1 MSLIQPILVTLRWL
15 WDPIATRINSARNL
29 HKNLELL
36 KDKASDLGTRRD
48 DINHEI
54 DQSKPEKTPTKEC
67 KSWIAKVGEMENK
80 TEAIKQE
87 VQGEKKCLRG
97 LCPDI
102 FARIELGERVVNMI
116 EEIKVLKDKKFEDG
130 FLTNAPPVKVEKKPV
145 EALELT
151 ASSSDTLR
159 KVLNKIQDRN
169 TRMIGIWGMGGIG
182 KTSIML
188 HLNNTPEIATMFD
201 IVIWVTVSKSTTIRK
216 LQDQIV
222 KRLSIKITDES
233 DDQVLEG
240 KKYLLLLDD
249 VWKKVDLSLVG
260 LPNAN
265 EDNGCKV
272 VLATRERGVCR
283 KMGTDFDTKVSVLSD
298 EEGWDMFYSK
308 VGDVVMSPTIKLV
321 AEEIVRKCGGLPLAL
336 KIVSSALRKVENVSV
351 WKDFVREWKS
361 PATSFIKDWSEELFH
376 LLKVS
381 YDQIE
386 DTEKRHCFLYCGLY
400 PEDHK
405 IKKSRLID
413 YWRAEGLLSGK
424 LSLIEARDKG
434 EAILEALIDSC
445 LLERCE
451 GDDEHVIMHDVIRD
465 LILAMT
471 SLKGEEH
478 KHLVTG
484 TSVEEM
490 PEDEEWTEATR
501 ISFLDHGLSNLP
513 DLPNCQMLLT
523 LLLGGNSELSE
534 IPIPFFNKMGRL
546 RVLDLSYTGIKSLP
560 TSISNLDS
568 LRELDL
574 TCCLSLVELPE
585 EVGALKGLEVLW
597 VTMTRI
603 KILPSWISELTALKC
618 LQFWGSK
625 YEFKIPCEVTCNLS
639 QMEELKF
646 MDFSGHCGTI
656 CESADIV
663 AEEVSS
669 LKRLFALEFHFW
681 TVTSLQHFLQNSQ
694 SWRSKRLENFRFVVG
709 KDVSGRSL
717 PPWKKYERCLRY
729 IGGAE
734 EEGSIL
740 PWAIKEVLRQSNYF
754 ALEYHVTL
762 NTLSEVGVQ
771 NTVDLR
777 KCFVHECGA
786 LEIVVDRDGLE
797 MDAFPNLE
805 FLSLSS
811 LSNLRHILCLDQP
824 ERLPSTPPLSA
835 VNSFTYLRDLELV
848 KCHMIKKL
856 FSSGFMIRQ
865 LSNLVTLRVE
875 NCEGLKGM
883 ISEDEVTEY
892 EALPKLT
899 VVRLVDLPQFVSF
912 FKDVRMSWPALKE
925 LYIDQCPKLRKLP
938 FDLNSGAAV
947 EKIIADPK
955 WWDALEWDDNAI
967 QKRFQLLF
975 SGTLLHPLSQYFY
988 DNQTHQIIDAP
999 DEYFLKQQKRTTAIK
1014 IPATETPDSYQ
1025 WSLMD
1030 RTYLLTSSQ

>member
-1 MSLIQPILVTLRWL
+1 MSEAMSLIQPILDTLRCL

-29 HKNLELL
+29 HKNVELL
-36 KDKASDLGTRRD
+36 KDKASDLGTKRD

-54 DQSKPEKTPTKEC
+54 DQSKPEKTPTEEC
-67 KSWIAKVGEMENK
+67 KYWIAKVGEMENK

-87 VQGEKKCLRG
+87 VQGEKKCLR

-116 EEIKVLKDKKFEDG
+116 EDIKVLKDKKFEDG

-151 ASSSDTLR
+151 ASSSGTLR

-182 KTSIML
+182 KTSILL
-188 HLNNTPEIATMFD
+188 HLNNTPEITTMFD
-201 IVIWVTVSKSTTIRK
+201 IVIWVTVSKSTTIRN

-233 DDQVLEG
+233 DDQVASLLLQVLKG

-249 VWKKVDLSLVG
+249 VWKKIDLNLVG

-272 VLATRERGVCR
+272 VLATRELDVCR
-283 KMGTDFDTKVSVLSD
+283 KMRTDFDTKVNVLS
-298 EEGWDMFYSK
+298 EKEAWDMFHST
-308 VGDVVMSPTIKLV
+308 VGDVAMSPTIKLL

-336 KIVSSALRKVENVSV
+336 KIVSLALRKVENVSV
-351 WKDFVREWKS
+351 WKNFIREWKS
-361 PATSFIKDWSEELFH
+361 PATSFIKDGNGEVFH

-386 DTEKRHCFLYCGLY
+386 DTEKRNCFLYCGLF

-413 YWRAEGLLSGK
+413 YWRAEGILSGK

-434 EAILEALIDSC
+434 EAILEALIESC

-465 LILAMT
+465 LVLAMT
-471 SLKGEEH
+471 SLKGEEC
-478 KHLVTG
+478 KHLVKAG
-484 TSVEEM
+484 ISVEEM
-490 PEDEEWTEATR
+490 PEDEEWTKATR

-513 DLPNCQMLLT
+513 DSPNCQMLLT
-523 LLLGGNSELSE
+523 LLLGGNSELSA

-546 RVLDLSYTGIKSLP
+546 RVLDLSDTGIKSLP

-574 TCCLSLVELPE
+574 TCCSSLVELPE
-585 EVGALKGLEVLW
+585 EVGALKGLEVLR
-597 VTMTRI
+597 VTMTQI
-603 KILPSWISELTALKC
+603 KILPSWISELTNLKC
-618 LQFWGSK
+618 LQFWGFE
-625 YEFKIPCEVTCNLS
+625 YEFKIPCGVTCNLS

-646 MDFSGHCGTI
+646 MDLSSRCGTI
-656 CESADIV
+656 CESVDIV

-681 TVTSLQHFLQNSQ
+681 TVSSLQHFLQNSQ
-694 SWRSKRLENFRFVVG
+694 SWRSKRLEIFRFVVG
-709 KDVSGRSL
+709 KFVAGEDVSGRSL

-729 IGGAE
+729 MGGAE
-734 EEGSIL
+734 SIL
-740 PWAIKEVLRQSNYF
+740 PWAIKEVLSRSNYF

-771 NTVDLR
+771 NTVDFR

-786 LEIVVDRDGLE
+786 LENVVDRNGLE
-797 MDAFPNLE
+797 MDAFRNLE
-805 FLSLSS
+805 FLSLSN

-824 ERLPSTPPLSA
+824 ERLLSTPPLSA
-835 VNSFTYLRDLELV
+835 VNSFTNLKDLELV
-848 KCHMIKKL
+848 KCPMIKKL

-925 LYIDQCPKLRKLP
+925 LYIDRCPKLRKLP
-938 FDLNSGAAV
+938 FDLNSGAAL
-947 EKIIADPK
+947 EKIIGDPK
-955 WWDALEWDDNAI
+955 WWDALEWDDIDI
-967 QKRFQLLF
+967 QSRFQLRF
-975 SGTLLHPLSQYFY
+975 SGTLLRPVFQYY
-988 DNQTHQIIDAP
+988 YGNQTYSVNYISDVA
-999 DEYFLKQQKRTTAIK
+999 TA
-1014 IPATETPDSYQ
+1014 ASASGCTV
-1025 WSLMD
+1025 M
-1030 RTYLLTSSQ
+1030 